1 MKLYEIGKKIKEL
14 RKDKKMT
21 QEKLA
26 IQAGISRVT
35 LGKIER
41 GEFGSVSI
49 KTLDILLFNL
59 GYEIEFKTL
68 SGFGLPVL
76 DFDMFQSLS
85 E

>member
-21 QEKLA
+21 QEQLA
-26 IQAGISRVT
+26 AQAGISRVT

-41 GEFGSVSI
+41 GELGAVSVKI
-49 KTLDILLFNL
+49 LDILLFNL

-68 SGFGLPVL
+68 SGFGLPV
-76 DFDMFQSLS
+76 FG
-85 E
+85 EIE

>member
-1 MKLYEIGKKIKEL
+1 MKLYEIGKKIREL

-21 QEKLA
+21 QEQLA
-26 IQAGISRVT
+26 AQADISRVT

-41 GEFGSVSI
+41 GEFGSVSV

-76 DFDMFQSLS
+76 D